1 MVREHYLGLKFMFSY
16 FSILPVHFLKTDDL
30 STPKVLASMLFFLPF
45 GGLILGSISLGIFT
59 LLEPLEWL
67 AALITAVSYMMLYG
81 FLHTEAIMDVADAL
95 YAAHSGKDAYKIIKE
110 PTVGAMG
117 VLWAGSMVLL
127 KVAGIVY
134 LLLHGAYAL
143 FLSILLIS
151 RLGLLVLFFTQ
162 KFRSSFI
169 SKMQKGFSK
178 IYFTSSLLLFTF
190 IGLLLSGWQFLILL
204 VTGVLF
210 SYMLAN
216 QLKHTLGFINGDV
229 LGTTL
234 ESTEIL
240 LFILGASLWL

>member
-1 MVREHYLGLKFMFSY
+1 VREHYLGLKFMFSY
-16 FSILPVHFLKTDDL
+16 FSILPVRFSKTDNL
-30 STPKVLASMLFFLPF
+30 STPTVLASMLFFLPL

-59 LLEPLEWL
+59 LLESLQWL
-67 AALITAVSYMMLYG
+67 AAIVAAVAYMMLYG

-95 YAAHSGKDAYKIIKE
+95 YAAHSGKDAYEIIKE

-117 VLWAGSMVLL
+117 VLWAGCMVLL

-134 LLLHGAYAL
+134 LLLHGEYAL

-151 RLGLLVLFFTQ
+151 RLGLLLLFFTQ

-169 SKMQKGFSK
+169 SKMQEGFTK
-178 IYFTSSLLLFTF
+178 RYFAGSLLIFTL
-190 IGLLLSGWQFLILL
+190 IGILLSSWHFLVLL
-204 VTGVLF
+204 GVGLLF
-210 SYMLAN
+210 SYLLAN
-216 QLKHTLGFINGDV
+216 QLRRKLGFINGDV

-240 LFILGASLWL
+240 LFILGAALWL